1 MDPEQNIVIVGGMA
15 CGPKT
20 AARARRRNPGARITI
35 VEQGPTV
42 SEGSCGL
49 PYYVGGQIKD
59 ERSLLIRTPQQFKEA
74 SNIDVLGW
82 TRATNIDCR
91 SHKVEVTNTATG
103 ETSSLSYD
111 KLVLATGAVPVVPSS
126 LEGKDLEG
134 VFTLTKVA
142 DANKIIVSLAGPGAG
157 KAVVVGGGLIGM
169 EGAEAF
175 WGRGLD
181 VTVVEALEHVL
192 PGLLDEDMSAIVEK
206 ELTEKGVHL
215 FTGQRVIRLEGNEQG
230 RVARVVTEKSTIE
243 ADIVLLALGFR
254 PNSELAKNAGL
265 EIGPLGG
272 VIVDEFLQTSD
283 PDIYAGGDCVE
294 NVHRVTGMKVFA
306 PMGSTANK
314 HGRIIGTNITGGR
327 DTFPGVVGTAV
338 AKVFDLSVGRVGISM
353 SQAMEAGFQPLM
365 VSGKGLDRAGYY
377 QGALQSTVKLVADA
391 VTRRVL
397 GAQLAGVGDVSKRT
411 DILVTA
417 ISAERTVDDM
427 ANLDLAYA
435 PPFSPAMDLL
445 HDLANVIRGKME
457 KAQEER
463 SAPVS

>member
-1 MDPEQNIVIVGGMA
+1 MDPEQNIVIIGGMA

-20 AARARRRNPGARITI
+20 AARARRRSPGARITI

-49 PYYVGGQIKD
+49 PYYVGGQIKS
-59 ERSLLIRTPQQFKEA
+59 EGALLIRTPQQFKEK

-82 TRATNIDCR
+82 TRATRIDR
-91 SHKVEVTNTATG
+91 KSHRVEVTNVATG
-103 ETSSLSYD
+103 ETSSLPYD
-111 KLVLATGAVPVVPSS
+111 KLVIATGAVPMVPSS
-126 LEGKDLEG
+126 LEGKDLDG

-142 DANKIIVSLAGPGAG
+142 DANKIIASLAGPGAR

-175 WGRGLD
+175 RERGLD
-181 VTVVEALEHVL
+181 VSVVEALEHVL
-192 PGLLDEDMSAIVEK
+192 PGLLDEEMSAVVEK
-206 ELTEKGVHL
+206 ELTDKGVHL

-230 RVARVVTEKSTIE
+230 KVARVVTEKSIIE
-243 ADIVLLALGFR
+243 ADVVLLALGFR
-254 PNSELAKNAGL
+254 PNNELARNAGL

-272 VIVDEFLQTSD
+272 VVVDEFLQTSD

-294 NVHRVTGMKVFA
+294 NVHIVTGMKIFA

-314 HGRIIGTNITGGR
+314 HGRIIGTNVTGGR

-338 AKVFDLSVGRVGISM
+338 VKIFDLSVGRVGISEDE
-353 SQAMEAGFQPLM
+353 AREAGFQPVM
-365 VSGKGLDRAGYY
+365 AAGNGLDRAGYY
-377 QGALQSTVKLVADA
+377 PGALKSTVKLVADA
-391 VTRRVL
+391 ATGRVL
-397 GAQLAGVGDVSKRT
+397 GAQLVGVGDVSKRT
-411 DILVTA
+411 DVLATA

-445 HDLANVIRGKME
+445 HDLANVIRGKLE
-457 KAQEER
+457 SAQVGR
-463 SAPVS
+463 SAPGS

>member
-1 MDPEQNIVIVGGMA
+1 MDPEQNIVIIGGMA

-20 AARARRRNPGARITI
+20 AARARRRSPGAHITI

-49 PYYVGGQIKD
+49 PYYVGGQIKS
-59 ERSLLIRTPQQFKEA
+59 ENALLIRTPQQFKEA

-82 TRATNIDCR
+82 TRATSIDR
-91 SHKVEVTNTATG
+91 KAHTVEVTDTATG
-103 ETSSLSYD
+103 ETSSLPYD

-126 LEGKDLEG
+126 LEGRDLDG
-134 VFTLTKVA
+134 VFTLTKIA
-142 DANKIIVSLAGPGAG
+142 DANRIIASLASSGSSR
-157 KAVVVGGGLIGM
+157 AVVVGGGLIGM

-175 WGRGLD
+175 SQRGLD
-181 VTVVEALEHVL
+181 VSVVEALEHVL

-206 ELTEKGVHL
+206 ELTDKGVHL
-215 FTGQRVIRLEGNEQG
+215 FTGQRVIRLEGNGQG
-230 RVARVVTEKSTIE
+230 KVVRVVTEKSTIE
-243 ADIVLLALGFR
+243 ADVVLLALGFR
-254 PNSELAKNAGL
+254 PNSQLARDAGL
-265 EIGPLGG
+265 EIGALGG
-272 VIVDEFLQTSD
+272 VVVDEFLQTSD

-294 NVHRVTGMKVFA
+294 NVHRVTGMKVFV

-314 HGRIIGTNITGGR
+314 HGRIIGTNITGGQ

-338 AKVFDLSVGRVGISM
+338 AKVFDLSVGRVGISEDE
-353 SQAMEAGFQPLM
+353 ARKAGFQPIV

-377 QGALQSTVKLVADA
+377 PGALQSTVKLVADA
-391 VTRRVL
+391 ASGRVL
-397 GAQLAGVGDVSKRT
+397 GAQLVGVGDVSKRT
-411 DILVTA
+411 DVLVTA

-457 KAQEER
+457 SAQEGH
-463 SAPVS
+463 